1 MLPTLRNGQL
11 VLVSHRR
18 EPAEGDVVIARHPS
32 TGILII
38 KRLTKIEADGY
49 WLEGDAHQTA
59 TAAAS
64 QDSWVFGAVTRD
76 AIAGTVIFP
85 RIRSTDR

>member
-18 EPAEGDVVIARHPS
+18 EPVEGDLVIAKHPM

-49 WLEGDAHQTA
+49 WLEGDAHDPS
-59 TAAAS
+59 TAATS
-64 QDSWVFGAVTRD
+64 QDSWVFGAVQRESIT
-76 AIAGTVIFP
+76 GKVIFP
-85 RIRSTDR
+85 RN